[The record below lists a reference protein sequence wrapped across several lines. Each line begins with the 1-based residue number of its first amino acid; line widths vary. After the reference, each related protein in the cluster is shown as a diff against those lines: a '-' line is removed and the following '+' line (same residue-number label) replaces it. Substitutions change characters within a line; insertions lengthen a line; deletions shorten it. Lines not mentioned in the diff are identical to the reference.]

1 MRILFLLAAMFLV
14 VGAEA
19 QPWVKYDS
27 LNPVET
33 IAWSDIVFGKNP
45 LKSEK
50 PKVAII
56 SCRRFDPRW
65 IDNFFA
71 SKKLEKHHRLWY
83 MVADYNLPTCFID
96 TVPTLA
102 DALRQF
108 DLNNDFLFYIH
119 GHGKDFNQSL
129 EVAKRLSERY
139 DINIIVFDWPSRNG
153 NLSRSMK
160 LIRHSAKDLY
170 KVLTDLTG
178 FKKSYLSPEVKITSM
193 MHSLGNYY
201 LIRLIKDK
209 HAEILGGEDPVFDRI
224 ILNSAAIK
232 SKNHA
237 QCLEKIGNPAEVIIT
252 QNENDFVLQGA
263 QLLTWSKQL
272 GNTNNDEYFPNATYL
287 NFSKVAEKQHNYF
300 LGIYPFENRNPRYR
314 EIFYWLFHGE
324 KIEFEKHPFFEI
336 QTDPPGYLINFSN
349 Q

>member
-1 MRILFLLAAMFLV
+1 MLLVLIIFLAA
-14 VGAEA
+14 GIEA

-27 LNPVET
+27 LIPVET
-33 IAWSDIVFGKNP
+33 IAWNDIVFGKNTS
-45 LKSEK
+45 KATRS
-50 PKVAII
+50 KVVII
-56 SCRRFDPRW
+56 SCRKFDPRW
-65 IDNFFA
+65 IDNFFS
-71 SKKLEKHHRLWY
+71 SKKLERHHKLWY

-102 DALRQF
+102 DALKEF

-129 EVAKRLSERY
+129 EVTKRLSERY
-139 DINIIVFDWPSRNG
+139 EINVIVFDWPSKNG

-160 LIRHSAKDLY
+160 LIRHSTKDLHKTLSTLY
-170 KVLTDLTG
+170 EI
-178 FKKSYLSPEVKITSM
+178 KKATFPPETNITTL

-201 LIRLIKDK
+201 LIRLVKDK
-209 HAEILGGEDPVFDRI
+209 RTDLLGGKTAVFDRI

-237 QCLEKIGNPAEVIIT
+237 HCLNMIGTPSEIIIT

-272 GNTNNDEYFPNATYL
+272 GNENNGEYFPNATYL

-300 LGIYPFENRNPRYR
+300 LGIYPFENRNPYYR
-314 EIFYWLFHGE
+314 QIFYWLFHGQNIDYE
-324 KIEFEKHPFFEI
+324 NFPFFEL
-336 QTDPPGYLINFSN
+336 QNEPPGYLINFSN